1 MKIIPK
7 KYRKSGFTLVELL
20 VVILIIVTLA
30 SMGFVVTKSA
40 LKSAAVTKAKK
51 VTVDLAMAI
60 ENFQTDHNGVLPIM
74 DPPASGDARI
84 KTDGGNDLM
93 AILINK
99 EKAPISDRVN
109 QSGKSYFAAQEVQA
123 RNDGLYINGDE
134 IGLFD
139 PWKSP
144 YYVVM
149 DTDFDDQVADPTAP
163 DRRTVRKKVITFSL
177 GPDGKGGNDEEN
189 SDNVYS
195 YK

>member
-30 SMGFVVTKSA
+30 SMGFVVTKTA

-60 ENFQTDHNGVLPIM
+60 ENFQSDHNGVLPIM
-74 DPPASGDARI
+74 DPPSSGDARL
-84 KTDGGNDLM
+84 KTDGTNDLM

-99 EKAPISDRVN
+99 EKAPVSDRVN
-109 QSGKSYFAAQEVQA
+109 QSGKSYFAAQEVQS
-123 RNDGLYINGDE
+123 RSDGLYISGDE
-134 IGLFD
+134 VALYD
-139 PWKSP
+139 PWKAP

-149 DTDFDDQVADPTAP
+149 DTDFDDQVVDPTTPGNQA
-163 DRRTVRKKVITFSL
+163 VRKKVIVFTL
-177 GPDGKGGNDEEN
+177 GPDSKGSNVEEN
-189 SDNVYS
+189 ADNVYS

>member
-30 SMGFVVTKSA
+30 SMGFVVTKTA

-60 ENFQTDHNGVLPIM
+60 ENFQSDHNGVLPIM
-74 DPPASGDARI
+74 DPPSSGDAKL
-84 KTDGGNDLM
+84 KTDGTNDLM

-99 EKAPISDRVN
+99 EKAPVSDRVN
-109 QSGKSYFAAQEVQA
+109 QSGKSYFTAQEVQS
-123 RNDGLYINGDE
+123 RSEGLYIMGDE
-134 IGLFD
+134 VALYD
-139 PWKSP
+139 PWRAP
-144 YYVVM
+144 YYIVM
-149 DTDFDDQVADPTAP
+149 DTDFDDQVADPTTP
-163 DRRTVRKKVITFSL
+163 DNRAVRKKVIVFTL
-177 GPDGKGGNDEEN
+177 GPDGKGSNVEEN
-189 SDNVYS
+189 ADNVYS